1 MLSLPRQIALFL
13 TAVFISQISYYY
25 AVLPDPVAT
34 HFNSEGVADG
44 FMSKQANLFFDLGL
58 LVFAFFIPQLNTFF
72 IAKLPV
78 SLINLPHREYWFA
91 DERRAE
97 TLKVFKTFFEWLSVA
112 MLALF
117 ISINQLLIEAN
128 LNRQPLSDKFWFAL
142 GGFLLF
148 MAVWL
153 YKFITRFN
161 QKPL

>member
-25 AVLPDPVAT
+25 AALPDPMAV
-34 HFNSEGVADG
+34 HFNHQGVADR

-58 LVFAFFIPQLNTFF
+58 LFFAFFIPQLNIFL
-72 IAKLPV
+72 ISKLPV
-78 SLINLPHREYWFA
+78 STINLPNREYWFA
-91 DERRAE
+91 AERRAE
-97 TLKVFKTFFEWLSVA
+97 TVQTFKIYFEWLSVA

-117 ISINQLLIEAN
+117 ISINQLTVEAN
-128 LNRQPLSDKFWFAL
+128 LGNQSLSGKVWFAL

-161 QKPL
+161 KPI